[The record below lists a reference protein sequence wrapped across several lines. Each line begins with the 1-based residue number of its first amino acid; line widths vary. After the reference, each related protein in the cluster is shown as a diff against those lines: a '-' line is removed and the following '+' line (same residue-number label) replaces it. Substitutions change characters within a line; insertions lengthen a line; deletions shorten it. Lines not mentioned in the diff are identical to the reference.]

1 MFLGRRGLQSAELN
15 ELQEIVHSRIDG
27 IAGSLFSDGNII
39 SGAGVTMLEDDPLG
53 NIQLGIGSIYLGGRV
68 YEVPAAKFEIP
79 ETGTVYLGLRKRQ
92 EVVTEVEDPTL
103 RDPAQ
108 GVGDDFDNYQEPGA
122 ARLRTIVVWGWVCGE
137 LSDEGEGEFYEV
149 YTVENNVLIIRS
161 IPPAVQAIIDGLALY
176 DREAH
181 GSYVTSGLLLSYTG
195 DGGTDAEFPNGSHKF
210 NLQEGQANV
219 LGLKVGR
226 QTGTRLRYAINFDT
240 LFSNNEQSSNVTDGA
255 G

>member
-1 MFLGRRGLQSAELN
+1 MPTLPDSNASILPESIRARYFNRSTAHRPSNYEALLFLGRRGLQSAELN

-108 GVGDDFDNYQEPGA
+108 GVGDDFDNYQG
-122 ARLRTIVVWGWVCGE
+122 R
-137 LSDEGEGEFYEV
+137 
-149 YTVENNVLIIRS
+149 
-161 IPPAVQAIIDGLALY
+161 AL
-176 DREAH
+176 
-181 GSYVTSGLLLSYTG
+181 GS
-195 DGGTDAEFPNGSHKF
+195 
-210 NLQEGQANV
+210 
-219 LGLKVGR
+219 
-226 QTGTRLRYAINFDT
+226 
-240 LFSNNEQSSNVTDGA
+240 
-255 G
+255 